1 MSIVEVDTADIHDWD
16 SFHAVFSDAFGFPNF
31 YGRNMDAWVD
41 CLTYLDD
48 PAAGMTRVH
57 ALAGG
62 VVTLKLFGVTEFAAR
77 CPQQYEA
84 LIECAAF
91 VNWRLLESGHGP
103 VLALAF
109 YKSASGT

>member
-77 CPQQYEA
+77 CPRLRGAYRMRGFRELA
-84 LIECAAF
+84 ASRIRARTCARF
-91 VNWRLLESGHGP
+91 GLL
-103 VLALAF
+103 
-109 YKSASGT
+109 